1 MNINPN
7 NMDFPEVNPDICTGC
22 GICIDLCPMGA
33 IILVNGA
40 AFIDSGQCNN
50 CRLCE
55 SECPLEA
62 IN

>member
-1 MNINPN
+1 
-7 NMDFPEVNPDICTGC
+7 MDFPEVNPDICTGC